1 MVSYENGFD
10 CRRTPV
16 RETTEWSARVMGMR
30 ILLAAVP
37 AALIVAA
44 VPASGQQRALGS
56 DISYWNCGSSST
68 GISQD
73 NWNAAYA
80 AGRREFVFIRATRG
94 GTTGV
99 DQRQGTPGGGTVATL
114 AHRYDDP
121 RFIQNIQRATSA
133 GMVAGPYHFARPDVA
148 GNTGAD
154 EADHFIQMAGAWMRP
169 GYLIPVFDQEA
180 GSGSD
185 ALAQFAIDFSDRLYA
200 AMRIRPCMYING
212 NYSSILQGAAA
223 ARRNALA
230 QPAACAP
237 SAIGPAFPVLWN
249 ARYSDNTNPGAIPV
263 QTGTPKTTYSV
274 LSLYYGPWDDYGNA
288 QPWSFWQ
295 YASTVS
301 IPGFNAVD
309 ATVDGDVSH
318 GDIEYVRN
326 YLAPAV
332 WWHDSSGNWSTLA
345 NWNSG
350 QAPIA
355 PVTPPDQARPYATGP
370 LPIARLPGAS
380 GTGPT
385 SGQYD
390 TVILERPGANITVTL
405 SSGSHS
411 IRKLY
416 MRETLHITGGTL
428 TINYNPDYRADVSAD
443 VVHAGRISAQFSG
456 PALLGGSGRL
466 NAHTLQVDP
475 GSVFTLAG
483 GTLVLNTMLLMP
495 HASAPAKILMSGDA
509 AFHPLADAAARIRK
523 GSGTGISGAID
534 LGGGARTLDVG
545 DGASDV
551 DLCLDVP
558 VANGALAKAGP
569 GTMCLASASS
579 YAGGTTVAAGRLLV
593 NNSAGSGTG
602 GGRVTVIGGVLGGAG
617 TIAGPVA
624 VQSGGAIAPG
634 VSIGVLT
641 LNDGLALE
649 GSTVMEID
657 RNGGAP
663 LSDRIVLTAGA
674 LGYGGSLVVSNAGAA
689 LVGGEAFALFAAPSY
704 GGAFASSNLP
714 PLGAGLNWHT
724 GALASNGVVRV
735 NRAPAV
741 SPLTFTNT
749 APAVLRIPFQALI
762 DNGSDP
768 DADALTVADIDR
780 ATTKGIPLSID
791 AGSVSYAYHRSVTDQ
806 FHYTL
811 NDGCGGSATGRV
823 TIVNIGSIPAA
834 EFVGAPTWSGGSVR
848 LHFTA
853 TPGWTYYLERS
864 VDLGLWVTISTNR
877 APESGALEVV
887 DDFRDLEAPPPAA
900 FYRLSWPP

>member
-1 MVSYENGFD
+1 MK
-10 CRRTPV
+10 
-16 RETTEWSARVMGMR
+16 A
-30 ILLAAVP
+30 LLAAVP
-37 AALIVAA
+37 AALIAA
-44 VPASGQQRALGS
+44 AAPASGQQRALGS
-56 DISYWNCGSSST
+56 DISYWNCGSSSA

-73 NWNAAYA
+73 NWNKAYA
-80 AGRREFVFIRATRG
+80 AGKREFVFIRATRG

-99 DQRQGTPGGGTVATL
+99 DQRQGTPGGGSLATL

-121 RFIQNIQRATSA
+121 RFVQNIHRATSA

-185 ALAQFAIDFSDRLYA
+185 ALAQFAIDFSDRVYA
-200 AMRIRPCMYING
+200 VMRIRPCMYING

-223 ARRNALA
+223 GRRHALA
-230 QPAACAP
+230 QPAAYAP

-249 ARYSDNTNPGAIPV
+249 ARYSDNANPEAIPV

-274 LSLYYGPWDDYGNA
+274 LSLYYGPWDDYGSS

-309 ATVDGDVSH
+309 STVDGDVSH

-326 YLAPAV
+326 HLVPAV

-355 PVTPPDQARPYATGP
+355 PATPSDQAPPYATGP

-380 GTGPT
+380 GTGPA
-385 SGQYD
+385 SGQHD

-416 MRETLHITGGTL
+416 MRETLHITGGSL
-428 TINYNPDYRADVSAD
+428 AIGYNPAYRADASAD
-443 VVHAGRISAQFSG
+443 VRHAGPISAQFSG
-456 PALLGGSGRL
+456 PALLSGAGSL
-466 NAHTLQVDP
+466 SAHTLQVDP
-475 GSVFTLAG
+475 SCVFTLAG
-483 GTLVLNTMLLMP
+483 GTLAFNTMLLMP
-495 HASAPAKILMSGDA
+495 HASAPGKILVSGDA
-509 AFHPLADAAARIRK
+509 AFQPLAGAASSIRT
-523 GSGTGISGAID
+523 GSGTGSSGAID
-534 LGGGARTLDVG
+534 LGGGSRALHIG
-545 DGASDV
+545 DGASGV

-593 NNSAGSGTG
+593 NNAAGSGTG
-602 GGRVTVIGGVLGGAG
+602 GGSVTVIGGVLGGTG

-624 VQSGGAIAPG
+624 IQSGGAISPG
-634 VSIGVLT
+634 ISIGVLT
-641 LNDGLALE
+641 LNGGLSLE
-649 GSTVMEID
+649 GSAVMEID

-663 LSDRIVLTAGA
+663 LADRIVLSAGA
-674 LGYGGSLVVSNAGAA
+674 LLYGGSLVVSNAGAA
-689 LVGGEAFALFAAPSY
+689 LVGGEAFALFTAPSY
-704 GGAFASSNLP
+704 GGTFASSNLP

-735 NRAPAV
+735 NRAPAA

-749 APAVLRIPFQALI
+749 APAVLRIHFQTLI
-762 DNGSDP
+762 DSGSDP
-768 DADALTVADIDR
+768 DADLLAVADIDR
-780 ATTKGIPLSID
+780 ATTNGVPLSID
-791 AGSVSYAYHRSVTDQ
+791 AASVSYAYHASVTDQ
-806 FHYTL
+806 FRYTL
-811 NDGCGGSATGRV
+811 SDGCGGSAIGRV

-834 EFVGAPTWSGGSVR
+834 EFAGAPTWSGGSVR
-848 LHFTA
+848 LHFAA
-853 TPGWTYYLERS
+853 TPGWTYSLERS
-864 VDLGLWVTISTNR
+864 ADLAVWTTISTHR
-877 APESGALEVV
+877 APESGALEAV
-887 DDFRDLEAPPPAA
+887 DDFLDLEAPPPAA
-900 FYRLSWPP
+900 FYRLSWAP